1 MANRTRP
8 TVTTVQ
14 ALAVAS
20 QFGITLAVS
29 VVLGYLAGQWLD
41 GRLNTGIIFTLIGVL
56 LGLVAESAQHAA
68 QAAEQTPQ
76 PPPELLFYLFGNHS
90 IPITNSLL
98 TAWVVIALL
107 VLFAFLSTR
116 NMKLIPSGA
125 QNLWELI
132 VELWVGISE
141 QTMGR
146 RRGRRFMPLV
156 ATAFLF
162 ILFSNWFG
170 TLPIGYLFIR
180 NPEGEE
186 IPILRS
192 ANSDLN
198 VTAAMAIIMIGL
210 AELFELRSLGLL
222 GYIKGLFLPNPLRW
236 LEIFTRPLSLA
247 FRLFGNIFPG
257 EVLLA
262 TMLGVAPFVMFIF
275 IGLELFV
282 GLIQALI
289 FSMLSLVFLSIATVH
304 EEVHEHHA
312 PHESLEEEMSSTSHG
327 QPV

>member
-1 MANRTRP
+1 M
-8 TVTTVQ
+8 Q
-14 ALAVAS
+14 H
-20 QFGITLAVS
+20 I
-29 VVLGYLAGQWLD
+29 LAG
-41 GRLNTGIIFTLIGVL
+41 IGL
-56 LGLVAESAQHAA
+56 FA
-68 QAAEQTPQ
+68 QAATSPSTPSTPQ
-76 PPPELLFYLFGNHS
+76 PPAEQLFSIFGLPVNNS
-90 IPITNSLL
+90 IF
-98 TAWVVIALL
+98 TAWVVILIL
-107 VLFAFLSTR
+107 VLFAYFSTR
-116 NMKLIPSGA
+116 NMKLIPSGS

-180 NPEGEE
+180 NSAGEE
-186 IPILRS
+186 VPIFRS
-192 ANSDLN
+192 ADSDLN
-198 VTAAMAIIMIGL
+198 VTAAMAIMMILL
-210 AELFELRSLGLL
+210 AEGFELYSLGPF
-222 GYIKGLFLPNPLRW
+222 GYLKGLLIPNPLRW
-236 LEIFTRPLSLA
+236 LEIFTRPLSLS
-247 FRLFGNIFPG
+247 FRLFGNIFAG

-262 TMLGVAPFVMFIF
+262 TMLSVAPYVLFIF

-304 EEVHEHHA
+304 LDAHDDHHEG
-312 PHESLEEEMSSTSHG
+312 ESLEGEMARASHG
-327 QPV
+327 QPF